1 MKTKLVRVGNSRGIR
16 IPQGLLELYAI
27 EEGDALELEETREG
41 ILIRS
46 SEERPRK
53 PPSRLSGPLGTR
65 SAGTVWMIDR
75 YGIYWVDLDSVE
87 GSEFAKKR
95 PAVVVSDEPRIRD
108 RRGSDS
114 HHFSSPVRRES
125 RINHG
130 NRSRFTAARD
140 RTDVWRVVCL
150 NGVR

>member
-16 IPQGLLELYAI
+16 IPQGLLKSYAI

-87 GSEFAKKR
+87 GRSSQRK
-95 PAVVVSDEPRIRD
+95 D
-108 RRGSDS
+108 RRSLSATSHASEIAVDQIRTISRRRLGERVGSIT
-114 HHFSSPVRRES
+114 E
-125 RINHG
+125 
-130 NRSRFTAARD
+130 TEAASLRH
-140 RTDVWRVVCL
+140 VIAQMY
-150 NGVR
+150 GVLSVSTG